1 MAKKHQLKHLKY
13 FVGDVKDVDQK
24 EIEDAAKLLE
34 DTTVDLTLEN
44 LSNETGHLSA
54 VLEGLEAVKQY
65 SNIGFTYDAGNW
77 YWVDEK
83 PEDAFGELKDKV
95 TNYHL
100 KDIKNK
106 ETVMLG
112 EGTTDWESMILGLDP
127 QIPIFLEYGIDD
139 NKIEQELDKV
149 NAVIDMR

>member
-1 MAKKHQLKHLKY
+1 MLTKKKLLPA
-13 FVGDVKDVDQK
+13 
-24 EIEDAAKLLE
+24 AAKLLE
-34 DTTVDLTLEN
+34 DANVDLTLEN
-44 LSNETGHLSA
+44 LSNETGYLST
-54 VLEGLEAVKQY
+54 VIEGLEAVKQY

-106 ETVMLG
+106 ETVMLD
-112 EGTTDWESMILGLDP
+112 EGTTDWKPMILELDP
-127 QIPIFLEYGIDD
+127 EIPIFLEYVIDY